1 MFSLFVGL
9 GLLVMGLILW
19 VSTWFDLTYTNRLF
33 YSIVSFLL
41 GLGICIGTGLNH
53 ILK

>member
-1 MFSLFVGL
+1 MFSLFIGL

-33 YSIVSFLL
+33 YSNVSFLL

>member
-1 MFSLFVGL
+1 MISLFIGL
-9 GLLVMGLILW
+9 GLLIIGLTLW

-41 GLGICIGTGLNH
+41 GLGICIGTGLNY